1 MLREDKKATLV
12 QGYGGFWGG
21 KRWRFFSGTIHSTKA
36 YKEEEILPIL
46 GHQMR
51 QAFPVFNHGGRQLW
65 MFRDRFYWEDEGLS
79 EDDVTALALERER
92 KRQRQLER
100 AHGTA
105 RAGPSG
111 YQEGRQ
117 PIPREVKLAVH
128 ERDGGRCVNCG
139 STALLQF
146 DHVIPVA
153 MGGSNSV
160 QNLQLLC
167 DRCNQVKGAS
177 LD

>member
-1 MLREDKKATLV
+1 MLREDKKARLV
-12 QGYGGFWGG
+12 QHQGLFGG
-21 KRWRFFSGTIHSTKA
+21 KRWQFGARSSRGSSGS
-36 YKEEEILPIL
+36 KEEEILPL
-46 GHQMR
+46 LEHQMKI
-51 QAFPVFNHGGRQLW
+51 ALPVFNDGGRQLW
-65 MFRDRFYWEDEGLS
+65 MFRDRFYWEDDGLS
-79 EDDVTALALERER
+79 EADVTALALERER
-92 KRQRQLER
+92 RRDRQLEQ
-100 AHGTA
+100 AHGMA
-105 RAGPSG
+105 RLGPAA
-111 YQEGRQ
+111 QEGRQ

-128 ERDGGRCVNCG
+128 ERDGGRCVKCG

-160 QNLQLLC
+160 QNVQLLC

>member
-1 MLREDKKATLV
+1 MLREDKKARLV
-12 QGYGGFWGG
+12 QHQGLFGG
-21 KRWRFFSGTIHSTKA
+21 KRWQFVAPKFEGIKRF
-36 YKEEEILPIL
+36 KEEEILPL
-46 GHQMR
+46 LEHQMKI
-51 QAFPVFNHGGRQLW
+51 ALPVFNDGGRQLW
-65 MFRDRFYWEDEGLS
+65 MFRDRFYWEDDGLS
-79 EDDVTALALERER
+79 EADVTALALERER
-92 KRQRQLER
+92 RRDRQLEQ
-100 AHGTA
+100 AHGMA
-105 RAGPSG
+105 RLGPAA
-111 YQEGRQ
+111 QEGRQ

-128 ERDGGRCVNCG
+128 ERDGGRCVKCG

-160 QNLQLLC
+160 QNVQLLC